1 MNKNYYGKLL
11 SSPLQNFKAKKNLDL
26 LVHSYFLSLA
36 HSDTSGYNVCPLANR
51 VTREE
56 KHPEK
61 SNCSAVC
68 VAENGKGKFPN
79 VKKARIRKTK
89 MFFENRDKFVELLYL
104 DVKKAIEFSEF
115 YGFIPTF
122 RLNAY
127 SDINWEKIIIK
138 DNKNIFEL
146 FPSITFYDYTKIPN
160 RKTPRNYE
168 LTYSHW
174 GKWETTNKKLKKGH
188 NVAMVFNKNNK
199 LPDIFQNKKVVNG
212 DKTDLRTKEND
223 GNGVIVGLLAKMSKE
238 KIENELKKDVSFIV
252 KS

>member
-26 LVHSYFLSLA
+26 LVHTYFLSLA

-160 RKTPRNYE
+160 
-168 LTYSHW
+168 
-174 GKWETTNKKLKKGH
+174 
-188 NVAMVFNKNNK
+188 
-199 LPDIFQNKKVVNG
+199 
-212 DKTDLRTKEND
+212 
-223 GNGVIVGLLAKMSKE
+223 
-238 KIENELKKDVSFIV
+238 
-252 KS
+252 